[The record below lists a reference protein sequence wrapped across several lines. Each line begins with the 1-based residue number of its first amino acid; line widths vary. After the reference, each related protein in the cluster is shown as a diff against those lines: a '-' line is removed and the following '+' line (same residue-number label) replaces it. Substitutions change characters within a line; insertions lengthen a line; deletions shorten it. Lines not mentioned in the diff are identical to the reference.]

1 MNTPRTFRPVP
12 PRDDLQSLEGYHSP
26 QLDVQVR
33 LNTNESPFRPPPGFV
48 TAWLEELGRVPLHR
62 YPDRAARDLRS
73 ALGASLGQPMERVF
87 CANGSNEVL
96 QTLLL
101 TYGGPQ
107 GRALAF
113 EPTYALHTHI
123 SRLTGTP
130 IAEGERR
137 PDFTL
142 DVETAMRLVEGH
154 RPSIVFVCS
163 PNNPTG
169 TLESL
174 ETIEAL
180 VDAVAATGRGLVVVD
195 EAYGEFAPRSALEL
209 VSDERPL
216 VVVRTY
222 SKVWSMAAIRLG
234 FCVAPAWVVEELEK
248 VILPYHLGAP
258 TQVAGRVALRF
269 QAEMKARVDELVRE
283 RGRMLDALEDQP
295 GVLPYPS
302 GANFVLFRVLGDGQ
316 HVWERLVDQ
325 GVLVRNFARWP
336 RLHDCLRVT
345 IGTRDENDVFL
356 QALADVLSE
365 VVHT

>member
-1 MNTPRTFRPVP
+1 MTTVP
-12 PRDDLQSLEGYHSP
+12 PREDLQSLEGYHSP

-48 TAWLEELGRVPLHR
+48 TAWLDELGRVPLHR
-62 YPDRAARDLRS
+62 YPDRRAHDLRV
-73 ALGASLGQPMERVF
+73 ALGASLGQPLERVF

-101 TYGGPQ
+101 TYGGPRR
-107 GRALAF
+107 RALAF
-113 EPTYALHTHI
+113 EPTYALHAHI
-123 SRLTGTP
+123 ARLTGTP

-137 PDFTL
+137 PDFTV
-142 DVETAMRLVEGH
+142 DVETATRLVEGH
-154 RPSIVFVCS
+154 QPSVVFICS

-169 TLESL
+169 TLEPL

-195 EAYGEFAPRSALEL
+195 EAYGEFAPRSALDL
-209 VSDERPL
+209 VSEDRPL

-248 VILPYHLGAP
+248 VVLPYHLGAP

-302 GANFVLFRVLGDGQ
+302 AANFVLIRIQSDGQ
-316 HVWERLVDQ
+316 RVWERLVDR

-345 IGTRDENDVFL
+345 IGTRTENDIFL
-356 QALADVLSE
+356 KALAEVLSE
-365 VVHT
+365 VVAT